1 VWNYG
6 PQTKAPFLIYMKMKG
21 IGKRKFG
28 LIYFVLLSV
37 TKQTLMSFALARDV
51 AVINIPF
58 NAKGNANLVLVIL

>member
-1 VWNYG
+1 
-6 PQTKAPFLIYMKMKG
+6 MKMKG